1 MGRFKR
7 PLYGKEGFTAIER
20 MIVMVIIL
28 FLCVV
33 SGRSMQRWNKS
44 QQANRQEM
52 AAEADSN
59 RITPAMLRQQRR
71 ETAMVLQAVQAEL
84 RDEIR

>member
-1 MGRFKR
+1 MDRLKR
-7 PLYGKEGFTAIER
+7 PLYGKEGFTVIEL

-28 FLCVV
+28 ILCAV
-33 SGRSMQRWNKS
+33 SAPSMQRRSNS
-44 QQANRQEM
+44 QQANRQEI
-52 AAEADSN
+52 AGEAGSN
-59 RITPAMLRQQRR
+59 RITPAMLRQQRQ